1 MIKEKSTL
9 LFFTAGFMELCWI
22 YAFAVFCLR
31 LLDSPSFPLP
41 GAAAAFFA
49 AAAITSFYR
58 GRGWR
63 IIQALGLH
71 LLGFS
76 MAGLANLYVY
86 YGCRE
91 PFFSSSWIVG
101 LFVQPREPLEG
112 LVLGLII
119 FLSAVFWVGGFFS
132 GLRPSAYLS
141 ITSRFD
147 LGIAVFLFTM
157 LVCGGSGIANP
168 VGDSLLLPFFLFSML
183 SIALA
188 RNRGSGRG
196 EYLAGYR
203 GVGLV
208 MVFAVLVIVFTGS
221 TLLLFLPYLTMTA
234 EAGYEAFK
242 IIAAPV
248 GSVLIAILRFF
259 FGRRSLRTDAGDSGL
274 SENGDLAVIEPVEES
289 WWTEILQKVLL
300 WGGTGLLLLLVLFIA
315 AWGIRNLLRWL
326 FSKTPEKGE
335 LRSIREEL
343 LMFLRVWCHRIQ
355 TFFSC
360 LRGVFS
366 RPSPCRGQ
374 VAVFY
379 RRLLIW
385 GRTSGFPMFLSET
398 PSEYGLRLGHHF
410 PKVKPEI
417 GLIVEIFNRET
428 YGLKTPQ
435 NETLVQLK
443 HAWRKLNSPLFW
455 PVRFKKWFL
464 QGGSR
469 SEYPTSARMK
479 T

>member
-76 MAGLANLYVY
+76 AAGLANLYIY

-91 PFFSSSWIVG
+91 PIFSSSWIVG

-147 LGIAVFLFTM
+147 LGIAVFLFTK
-157 LVCGGSGIANP
+157 LVCGSGLRICWRFFAP
-168 VGDSLLLPFFLFSML
+168 SFFLFSML

-188 RNRGSGRG
+188 ETGKRPE
-196 EYLAGYR
+196 EYWR
-203 GVGLV
+203 
-208 MVFAVLVIVFTGS
+208 VI
-221 TLLLFLPYLTMTA
+221 A
-234 EAGYEAFK
+234 
-242 IIAAPV
+242 
-248 GSVLIAILRFF
+248 
-259 FGRRSLRTDAGDSGL
+259 
-274 SENGDLAVIEPVEES
+274 
-289 WWTEILQKVLL
+289 
-300 WGGTGLLLLLVLFIA
+300 
-315 AWGIRNLLRWL
+315 
-326 FSKTPEKGE
+326 
-335 LRSIREEL
+335 
-343 LMFLRVWCHRIQ
+343 
-355 TFFSC
+355 
-360 LRGVFS
+360 
-366 RPSPCRGQ
+366 
-374 VAVFY
+374 
-379 RRLLIW
+379 
-385 GRTSGFPMFLSET
+385 
-398 PSEYGLRLGHHF
+398 LG
-410 PKVKPEI
+410 
-417 GLIVEIFNRET
+417 
-428 YGLKTPQ
+428 
-435 NETLVQLK
+435 
-443 HAWRKLNSPLFW
+443 W
-455 PVRFKKWFL
+455 
-464 QGGSR
+464 
-469 SEYPTSARMK
+469 
-479 T
+479 